1 MKIII
6 YPDVSELQNIARAL
20 ILMFILY
27 IVEFLI
33 WFIFYIREAILK
45 KPTSVNE
52 ATAKSTGGKI

>member
-1 MKIII
+1 
-6 YPDVSELQNIARAL
+6 VSKLQNIARPL

-27 IVEFLI
+27 IVKFLI
-33 WFIFYIREAILK
+33 WFLFYIREAILK